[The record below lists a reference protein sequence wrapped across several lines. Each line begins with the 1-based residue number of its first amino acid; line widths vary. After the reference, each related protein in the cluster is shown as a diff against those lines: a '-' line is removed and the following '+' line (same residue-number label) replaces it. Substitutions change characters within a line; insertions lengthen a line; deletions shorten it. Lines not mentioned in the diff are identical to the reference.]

1 MQESES
7 SCPDFPE
14 DVAREGDQSL
24 LPLGI
29 LLASMPSSPATS
41 APMNDRVYT
50 FTGGE
55 SGQWIVSEIRL

>member
-29 LLASMPSSPATS
+29 LL
-41 APMNDRVYT
+41 V
-50 FTGGE
+50 
-55 SGQWIVSEIRL
+55 